1 MFVCLTIYY
10 AKYYGKAQDV
20 FCTWDDILYVI
31 QDSRCDSTD
40 TVENTD
46 SGIESKMS
54 FTFQKCAVLL
64 CCVVGLLV
72 RKTTTTSSHPRR
84 GRYPSFA
91 PQEQILRGRICMLQ
105 NLSIISS
112 ININFHMM
120 YKYNIWNICQWG
132 REESVSCPGQRALCR
147 AKSAASH
154 TNQAR

>member
-1 MFVCLTIYY
+1 MDYGLLILKLLSEPKTIYY
-10 AKYYGKAQDV
+10 AKYYGKAQD
-20 FCTWDDILYVI
+20 VI

-91 PQEQILRGRICMLQ
+91 PQEQILRGRRCTLQ
-105 NLSIISS
+105 TLIIISN

-120 YKYNIWNICQWG
+120 YKYNIWNIYQ
-132 REESVSCPGQRALCR
+132 
-147 AKSAASH
+147 
-154 TNQAR
+154 